1 MNFRAFSVT
10 KTPPAWIADTCV
22 GTKTNA
28 KSYRCIATM
37 SGAPE
42 HRFFSFGRNGRA
54 RRGPVRR
61 HEHSVDRRKGGEGAS
76 GEHSVI
82 HNLDSLG

>member
-22 GTKTNA
+22 GTKTNV

-42 HRFFSFGRNGRA
+42 HRFLFLSDVTGELDAA
-54 RRGPVRR
+54 R
-61 HEHSVDRRKGGEGAS
+61 SQA
-76 GEHSVI
+76 
-82 HNLDSLG
+82 